1 MPGRVC
7 PHCAAAIPADA
18 PGQLCA
24 RCVLNAAATETDAGT
39 TSARQAPP
47 SLAEVA
53 AAFPGFEVMGLAGVG
68 GMGFVYRVR
77 SRADGRESALKLL
90 PAALAAEPAF
100 VERFEREARTLAR
113 LQHPNI
119 VAVHGFGRAGGFC
132 YLLMEFVEGANLR
145 QAMRSARFSPAETL
159 ALVPQLCDALQYA
172 HSQGI
177 LHRDIKPENILLDA
191 RGVPKI
197 ADFGIAKLVG
207 VHESPDQFTLT
218 QTGQRVGTPHYMAP
232 EQIERP
238 GSVDH
243 RADIY
248 SLGVVLY
255 ELLTGE
261 LPLGRFPAPSVKAA
275 LDARIDE
282 IVFRALSKERE
293 LRQQSARQV
302 RHEVESLESTPA
314 APPKAPSAG
323 VVDCQVTTPG
333 HLRSWRGTFHAF
345 PHDGSLR
352 LESGQLV
359 FTSPE
364 RSCTIPL
371 AQVTGLSIGRLPWFL
386 HPLIQYVA
394 VRFVADGCE
403 SCILLA
409 PHDPKLPL
417 VQGEGLVEEWHRTI
431 RDAMAAAGLAAVPAI
446 EKEQLGQ
453 GTRQKLRSMAFALAP
468 AVPALAV
475 VAYVNHLTIPA
486 IQGDGLKSAAITIG
500 GGLVGVVMLFSFI
513 TLLAM
518 GIRALR
524 FRAPGRQRYP
534 VLKSFLIWTVLPLV
548 LWLLINLL
556 LRPKP
561 MSFEEFQTVST
572 NAHLRPLSDLIQ
584 GASNRMGMLPPSLRT
599 SGETNSLESRTNW
612 AYSPPPARS
621 ANGGRHGARATDAVQ
636 ALANL
641 FPLLQEAS
649 NRVGCLP
656 PSLHTFGLA
665 AAHPSSHRPFVYLGG
680 NPKRQ
685 SPVLA
690 FPQATPDA
698 GPQDVL
704 LFDGSVQPMSSN
716 ELALYLQTEFL
727 WAQNQVRKLRDDG
740 PLPLELDGSLSA
752 WATQGV
758 PLPPGMVLSP
768 AAARALQGW
777 GVTVVMDVSSPQA
790 CRVAHGS
797 LAEVFWTATDEVSQN
812 GKPALAV
819 EALQPFLT
827 FLAAPGTVPVRF
839 EFMLAGHSHRVS
851 REGVAAIAIV
861 LAAHAGDPARLQL
874 GRQLLDRFIAPDV
887 DSARDVTLFERF
899 KPGEERNQTEVVQI
913 RLGELRM
920 ALPSHFLRPQ
930 LVRKGMENPE
940 GGPPESVPTPWM
952 PRR

>member
-1 MPGRVC
+1 MNVESPRPGRVC

-24 RCVLNAAATETDAGT
+24 RCVLNAVATETDAGT

-53 AAFPGFEVMGLAGVG
+53 AAFPGFEVIGLAGVG

-77 SRADGRESALKLL
+77 SRSDGRESALKLL

-145 QAMRSARFSPAETL
+145 QAMRSARFSPAEAL

-197 ADFGIAKLVG
+197 ADFGIAKLFG
-207 VHESPDQFTLT
+207 GPESPDHFTLT

-314 APPKAPSAG
+314 RPKAASPSRSVA
-323 VVDCQVTTPG
+323 CYLSSPS
-333 HLRSWRGTFHAF
+333 HLRSVWGFINIYSDR
-345 PHDGSLR
+345 GSLR
-352 LESGQLV
+352 LESDRLV
-359 FTSPE
+359 FVSSDPTRVMLLSRITALSVGEFP
-364 RSCTIPL
+364 RLMKP
-371 AQVTGLSIGRLPWFL
+371 TGLEYI
-386 HPLIQYVA
+386 A
-394 VRFVADGCE
+394 VRYTSEGQEHTIYLTPHHSRWAPTWDTNVVVRE
-403 SCILLA
+403 WEQLLREA
-409 PHDPKLPL
+409 I
-417 VQGEGLVEEWHRTI
+417 G
-431 RDAMAAAGLAAVPAI
+431 AAGLPQVPALPATRVGGVRWDFL
-446 EKEQLGQ
+446 QLGTIAWVP
-453 GTRQKLRSMAFALAP
+453 GLAALVMFFMGVSNHNPFLVVAAALVGGFAAYMSFAVWMARSKKRSGAVTSARGPWLFILLGVGAPFALALFVLATRVMTQHSP
-468 AVPALAV
+468 LPFPPVP
-475 VAYVNHLTIPA
+475 
-486 IQGDGLKSAAITIG
+486 SSITDPSQAN
-500 GGLVGVVMLFSFI
+500 SF
-513 TLLAM
+513 
-518 GIRALR
+518 
-524 FRAPGRQRYP
+524 
-534 VLKSFLIWTVLPLV
+534 
-548 LWLLINLL
+548 
-556 LRPKP
+556 
-561 MSFEEFQTVST
+561 
-572 NAHLRPLSDLIQ
+572 
-584 GASNRMGMLPPSLRT
+584 
-599 SGETNSLESRTNW
+599 ESRTTW
-612 AYSPPPARS
+612 AYSPPPAFS
-621 ANGGRHGARATDAVQ
+621 ANRGRHAARAADAVQ

-680 NPKRQ
+680 NPNRQ

-690 FPQATPDA
+690 FTEATPDA

-704 LFDGSVQPMSSN
+704 LVDGSVQPMSSN
-716 ELALYLQTEFL
+716 ELARYLQTEFL
-727 WAQNQVRKLRDDG
+727 WVQNQVRKLRDDG

-797 LAEVFWTATDEVSQN
+797 LAEVFWTATDEVSRN

-851 REGVAAIAIV
+851 REGLAGIAVV
-861 LAAHAGDPARLQL
+861 LAAHAGDPTRLQL
-874 GRQLLDRFIAPDV
+874 GQGLLDRFVAPDV

-899 KPGEERNQTEVVQI
+899 KPGEERNQTEIVQI